1 MPNTGPDLS
10 SPTALGRRRAR
21 PRPKLHHESK
31 ARMGE
36 RARNGAGE
44 EAEHRR
50 PQRVELCPH
59 PREFGSDSTACW
71 RSSVKRER
79 ITEALRCCQQPSAG
93 LVMAPGPGLPQL
105 GR

>member
-1 MPNTGPDLS
+1 VLNARPDLS
-10 SPTALGRRRAR
+10 SPTALAPASATAAKTSPRVEAR
-21 PRPKLHHESK
+21 I
-31 ARMGE
+31 GE
-36 RARNGAGE
+36 RAHVGAGE
-44 EAEHRR
+44 EAEHHR
-50 PQRVELCPH
+50 PQRVELCPR

>member
-1 MPNTGPDLS
+1 MPNAGPDLS
-10 SPTALGRRRAR
+10 SPTALAPASATAAKTSPRVEAR
-21 PRPKLHHESK
+21 I
-31 ARMGE
+31 GE

-44 EAEHRR
+44 EAGHHR
-50 PQRVELCPH
+50 PHRVELCPR